1 MMPLS
6 GAAGRRGVRMNKN
19 LGVWAVHLL
28 TASGAGFAL
37 VAAVAAADGAW
48 QMVFLFLGLAMIV
61 DGIDGPIARRLDV
74 KKRLP
79 WFDGATLDLVVDF
92 TTYVLV
98 PALVLALS
106 DLVQQPFATGAGIVV
121 AVVGALYFADTRMK
135 TAEQAF
141 RGFPAVWNAV
151 VYQLMIYK
159 FPEAVTLAIIVA
171 FAVLT
176 FLPVEF
182 VHPMRVRRLR
192 LITSSMAVIW
202 GLLAI
207 AALVENLNPDP
218 VVLTLFSIVN
228 LYFAFIGVFLQ
239 VTRRKKAAPG

>member
-1 MMPLS
+1 MT
-6 GAAGRRGVRMNKN
+6 KY

-37 VAAVAAADGAW
+37 LAAVAAAGRSW
-48 QMVFLFLGLAMIV
+48 QLVFLFLGLAMIV
-61 DGIDGPIARRLDV
+61 DGIDGPIARKLDV
-74 KKRLP
+74 KERLP

-98 PALVLALS
+98 PALVLSLGNLLS
-106 DLVQQPFATGAGIVV
+106 QPFATGSGILV
-121 AVVGALYFADTRMK
+121 AMVGALYFADTRMK
-135 TAEQAF
+135 TPEQAF

-151 VYQLMIYK
+151 VYQLMVYK
-159 FPEAVTLAIIVA
+159 FPEAVTLAIIAA

-182 VHPMRVRRLR
+182 VHPMRVTRLR
-192 LITSSMAVIW
+192 PVTFVMAVAW
-202 GLLAI
+202 GLLAF

-228 LYFAFIGVFLQ
+228 LYFAGIGVFLQ
-239 VTRRKKAAPG
+239 MTRRNAAAG

>member
-1 MMPLS
+1 M
-6 GAAGRRGVRMNKN
+6 RKYI
-19 LGVWAVHLL
+19 GVWAVHVL

-37 VAAVAAADGAW
+37 AAAVAAADSAW

-61 DGIDGPIARRLDV
+61 DGIDGPIARKLGV
-74 KKRLP
+74 KERLP

-98 PALVLALS
+98 PALVLALA
-106 DLVQQPFATGAGIVV
+106 DLLSQPFATGAGIVV
-121 AVVGALYFADTRMK
+121 AMVGALYFADKRMK

-151 VYQLMIYK
+151 VFQLMIYK
-159 FPEAVTLAIIVA
+159 FPEAVTLFIVAA

-176 FLPVEF
+176 FAPVEF

-192 LITSSMAVIW
+192 IVTSSMAVVW
-202 GLLAI
+202 GLLAF

-239 VTRRKKAAPG
+239 VTRRGKAAAG

>member
-1 MMPLS
+1 M
-6 GAAGRRGVRMNKN
+6 KKY

-37 VAAVAAADGAW
+37 VAAVAAADRSW
-48 QMVFLFLGLAMIV
+48 QLVFLFLGLAMIV
-61 DGIDGPIARRLDV
+61 DGIDGPIARRLGV
-74 KKRLP
+74 KERLP

-98 PALVLALS
+98 PALVLSLS
-106 DLVQQPFATGAGIVV
+106 DLVRQPFASGAGIVV
-121 AVVGALYFADTRMK
+121 AMVGALYFADTRMK
-135 TAEQAF
+135 TPEQSF

-159 FPEAVTLAIIVA
+159 FPETVTLLIIAV

-176 FLPVEF
+176 FAPVEF

-192 LITSSMAVIW
+192 FITSSMAVIW
-202 GLLAI
+202 GLLAF

-228 LYFAFIGVFLQ
+228 LYFAGIGVFLQ
-239 VTRRKKAAPG
+239 MTRPKAAAG

>member
-1 MMPLS
+1 MT
-6 GAAGRRGVRMNKN
+6 KY

-28 TASGAGFAL
+28 TASGAAFAL
-37 VAAVAAADGAW
+37 VAAVAAAGGAW
-48 QMVFLFLGLAMIV
+48 QMVFLLLGLAMIV
-61 DGIDGPIARRLDV
+61 DGVDGPIARKLGVRD
-74 KKRLP
+74 RLP

-106 DLVQQPFATGAGIVV
+106 DLLSEPFATGAGILV

-135 TAEQAF
+135 TADQAF

-151 VYQLMIYK
+151 VFQLMVYK
-159 FPEAVTLAIIVA
+159 FPQAVTVLVILA

-182 VHPMRVRRLR
+182 VHPMRVKRLR
-192 LITSSMAVIW
+192 PVTFGMSVVW
-202 GLLAI
+202 GLTAF
-207 AALVENLNPDP
+207 AALVENLDPNP
-218 VVLTLFSIVN
+218 VVLTLFSIAN
-228 LYFAFIGVFLQ
+228 LYFAGIGVFLQ
-239 VTRRKKAAPG
+239 VTRPKTAAG

>member
-1 MMPLS
+1 MT
-6 GAAGRRGVRMNKN
+6 KY

-37 VAAVAAADGAW
+37 VAAVAAADRSW
-48 QMVFLFLGLAMIV
+48 QLVFLCLGLAMIV
-61 DGIDGPIARRLDV
+61 DGIDGPIARKLDV
-74 KKRLP
+74 KERLP
-79 WFDGATLDLVVDF
+79 WFDGATLALVVDF

-98 PALVLALS
+98 PALVLSLGDLLS
-106 DLVQQPFATGAGIVV
+106 EPFATGSGILV

-135 TAEQAF
+135 TPEQAF

-151 VYQLMIYK
+151 VYQLMVYK
-159 FPEAVTLAIIVA
+159 FPEAATLLIIAA

-192 LITSSMAVIW
+192 PVTFVMAVVW
-202 GLLAI
+202 GVLAL
-207 AALVENLNPDP
+207 AALIENLRPDP
-218 VVLTLFSIVN
+218 VVLTVFSIAN
-228 LYFAFIGVFLQ
+228 LYFAGIGVFLQ
-239 VTRRKKAAPG
+239 MTRPKTAAG

>member
-1 MMPLS
+1 M
-6 GAAGRRGVRMNKN
+6 KKY
-19 LGVWAVHLL
+19 LGIWAVHVL

-37 VAAVAAADGAW
+37 LAAVAATGGAW

-61 DGIDGPIARRLDV
+61 DGVDGPIARKLGV
-74 KKRLP
+74 KERLP

-98 PALVLALS
+98 PALVLSLS
-106 DLVQQPFATGAGIVV
+106 DLVRQPFATGAGIVI
-121 AVVGALYFADTRMK
+121 AMVGALYFADKRMK
-135 TAEQAF
+135 TPEQSF

-159 FPEAVTLAIIVA
+159 FPEAVTLAIIAA

-192 LITSSMAVIW
+192 IVTSSMAVIW
-202 GLLAI
+202 GLLAL
-207 AALVENLNPDP
+207 AALAENLNPDP
-218 VVLTLFSIVN
+218 VVLTLFSVVN

-239 VTRRKKAAPG
+239 VTRRKATSG

>member
-1 MMPLS
+1 M
-6 GAAGRRGVRMNKN
+6 KKY
-19 LGVWAVHLL
+19 LGVWAVHVL

-37 VAAVAAADGAW
+37 LAAVAATDGAW
-48 QMVFLFLGLAMIV
+48 QIVFLFLGLAMIV
-61 DGIDGPIARRLDV
+61 DGVDGPIARKLGV
-74 KKRLP
+74 KERLP

-98 PALVLALS
+98 PALVLSLS
-106 DLVQQPFATGAGIVV
+106 DLLRQPFATGAGIVV
-121 AVVGALYFADTRMK
+121 AMVGALYFADTRMK
-135 TAEQAF
+135 TPEQSF

-159 FPEAVTLAIIVA
+159 FPEAVTLLIVAA

-207 AALVENLNPDP
+207 AALVENLRPDP

-239 VTRRKKAAPG
+239 LTRRRAASG

>member
-1 MMPLS
+1 M
-6 GAAGRRGVRMNKN
+6 RRY

-28 TASGAGFAL
+28 TASGAAFAL
-37 VAAVAAADGAW
+37 VAAVAAAGGAW

-61 DGIDGPIARRLDV
+61 DGIDGPIARKLGVRA
-74 KKRLP
+74 RLP

-92 TTYVLV
+92 TTYVLI
-98 PALVLALS
+98 PALVLSLS
-106 DLVQQPFATGAGIVV
+106 DLISQPWATIAGIVI
-121 AVVGALYFADTRMK
+121 AMVGALYFADTRMK
-135 TAEQAF
+135 TVEQSF

-151 VYQLMIYK
+151 VFQLMVYK
-159 FPEAVTLAIIVA
+159 FPEIVSLLIVVV

-176 FLPVEF
+176 FAPVEF

-202 GLLAI
+202 GLLAF

-228 LYFAFIGVFLQ
+228 IYFAFIGVYLQ
-239 VTRRKKAAPG
+239 VTRPKAAAG

>member
-1 MMPLS
+1 MT
-6 GAAGRRGVRMNKN
+6 KY

-37 VAAVAAADGAW
+37 VAAVAAADRSW
-48 QMVFLFLGLAMIV
+48 QLVFLCLGLAMIV

-74 KKRLP
+74 KERLP

-98 PALVLALS
+98 PALVLSLGDLLS
-106 DLVQQPFATGAGIVV
+106 EPFATGSGILV

-135 TAEQAF
+135 TPEQAF

-151 VYQLMIYK
+151 VYQLMVYK
-159 FPEAVTLAIIVA
+159 FPQAVTLLIIAA

-182 VHPMRVRRLR
+182 VHPMRVTRLR
-192 LITSSMAVIW
+192 PVTFVMAVAW
-202 GLLAI
+202 GVLAL
-207 AALVENLNPDP
+207 AALIENLRPDP

-228 LYFAFIGVFLQ
+228 LYFAGIGVFLQ
-239 VTRRKKAAPG
+239 MTRPKTAAG

>member
-1 MMPLS
+1 MTK
-6 GAAGRRGVRMNKN
+6 A
-19 LGVWAVHLL
+19 LGIWAVHLL

-37 VAAVAAADGAW
+37 VAAIAAADRNW

-61 DGIDGPIARRLDV
+61 DGVDGPIARRLGV
-74 KKRLP
+74 KDRLP
-79 WFDGATLDLVVDF
+79 WFDGAMLDLVVDF

-106 DLVQQPFATGAGIVV
+106 GLLREPYATTAAIIV

-135 TAEQAF
+135 TPEQAF

-151 VYQLMIYK
+151 IFQLMIYK
-159 FPEAVTLAIIVA
+159 FPEAVTLLVIAA

-182 VHPMRVRRLR
+182 VHPMRVTRLR
-192 LITSSMAVIW
+192 PLTAVMAVAW
-202 GLLAI
+202 GLSAF
-207 AALVENLNPDP
+207 AALIQNLDPDP
-218 VVLTLFSIVN
+218 VVLTIFSVVN
-228 LYFAFIGVFLQ
+228 LYFAVIGVFLQ
-239 VTRRKKAAPG
+239 VTRPKATTG

>member
-1 MMPLS
+1 MT
-6 GAAGRRGVRMNKN
+6 RY

-28 TASGAGFAL
+28 TASGAAFAL
-37 VAAVAAADGAW
+37 VAAVAAADRSW

-74 KKRLP
+74 KERLP

-98 PALVLALS
+98 PALVLSLGN
-106 DLVQQPFATGAGIVV
+106 LVRQPFATGAGIVV
-121 AVVGALYFADTRMK
+121 AVVGALYFADKRMK
-135 TAEQAF
+135 TPEQAF

-151 VYQLMIYK
+151 VYQLMVYK
-159 FPEAVTLAIIVA
+159 FPEVVTLAIILA

-182 VHPMRVRRLR
+182 VHPMRVKRLR
-192 LITSSMAVIW
+192 PITFVMAVAW
-202 GLLAI
+202 GLLAL
-207 AALVENLNPDP
+207 AALIENLNPDP
-218 VVLTLFSIVN
+218 VVLVLFSLVN
-228 LYFAFIGVFLQ
+228 LYFAGIGVFLQ
-239 VTRRKKAAPG
+239 LTRPKTMVA

>member
-1 MMPLS
+1 MT
-6 GAAGRRGVRMNKN
+6 KY

-37 VAAVAAADGAW
+37 VAAIAAADHAW

-61 DGIDGPIARRLDV
+61 DGVDGPIARRLGV
-74 KKRLP
+74 KERLP
-79 WFDGATLDLVVDF
+79 WLDGATIDLVVDF

-106 DLVQQPFATGAGIVV
+106 GLLSRPFATAAGIVV

-151 VYQLMIYK
+151 VFQLMVYK
-159 FPEAVTLAIIVA
+159 FPEAVTLAIIIA

-182 VHPMRVRRLR
+182 VHPMRVKRLR
-192 LITSSMAVIW
+192 PLTVVMAVAW
-202 GLLAI
+202 GLTAF
-207 AALVENLNPDP
+207 AALLENLNPDP
-218 VVLTLFSIVN
+218 VVLILFSIVN
-228 LYFAFIGVFLQ
+228 LYFAVIGVFLQ
-239 VTRRKKAAPG
+239 VTRPQADNH

>member
-1 MMPLS
+1 MT
-6 GAAGRRGVRMNKN
+6 KY

-37 VAAVAAADGAW
+37 VAAVAAADRSW
-48 QMVFLFLGLAMIV
+48 QLVFLCLGLAMIV
-61 DGIDGPIARRLDV
+61 DGIDGPIARKLDV
-74 KKRLP
+74 KERLP

-98 PALVLALS
+98 PALVLSLGDLLS
-106 DLVQQPFATGAGIVV
+106 EPFATGSGILV

-135 TAEQAF
+135 TPEQAF

-151 VYQLMIYK
+151 VYQLMVYK
-159 FPEAVTLAIIVA
+159 FPEAATLLIIAA

-182 VHPMRVRRLR
+182 VHPMRVTRLR
-192 LITSSMAVIW
+192 PVTFVMAVVW
-202 GLLAI
+202 GVLAL
-207 AALVENLNPDP
+207 AALIENLRPDP
-218 VVLTLFSIVN
+218 VVLTVFSIAN
-228 LYFAFIGVFLQ
+228 LYFAGIGVFLQ
-239 VTRRKKAAPG
+239 MTRPKTAAG